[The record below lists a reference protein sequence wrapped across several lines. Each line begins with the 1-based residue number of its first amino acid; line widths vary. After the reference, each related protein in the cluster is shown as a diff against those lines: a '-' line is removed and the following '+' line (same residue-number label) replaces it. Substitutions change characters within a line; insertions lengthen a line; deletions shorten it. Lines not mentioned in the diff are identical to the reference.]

1 MFYFVGTIR
10 RVKMKKYMILIL
22 LGLVALFFY
31 LYPVRVEKEIIVT
44 EELVL
49 PEVGTYGGRRIT
61 SMIADPATFN
71 PILAMDTA
79 SLGAMELNF
88 EGLTRRCGITAEIK
102 PHLARSWE
110 ISPDGLTYT
119 FFLRDDVYWHDG
131 VRFTADDVIFTF
143 DLIHDPDIPAA
154 ARPGL
159 TIEGVPI
166 RPVKLNDFTVQFTL
180 GEPFA
185 PFLAAVGTEIV
196 PKHRLYEA
204 WERREFP
211 LIWGLG
217 TPPEK
222 LVGTGPFMLYRYI
235 PGEKIVIKRNSN
247 YWKLDKDGQKLPY
260 LDELTTIIVPHIEAA
275 LMRFR
280 AGETDVFGLRGTD
293 LPLLYGEQERGNFTI
308 HFLGPTFSREFMAFN
323 QNHRLHPGTGKPFV
337 PLHKQRWFRSRTFRQ
352 AILYAID
359 REGMIKVIHDGQAYV
374 MHSPISPAD
383 PFFHNPRVRKF
394 EFNAPKARAMLREIG
409 MYDRDGDGWI
419 EDSYGNKVSFH
430 IVTNAGN
437 ELRIQAMGLIKEDL
451 AEIGIDVTIMPI
463 EWGALLDQLDV
474 TWNWDAV
481 VLGITGGIEPHHG
494 KTVFHYGGH
503 LHLWNPRLEE
513 PDNPAQARIAE
524 LFVQGARELDRE
536 KRRAYYNEFQEIFAE
551 EVNWI
556 PLYHTSMMPAVR
568 NKFGNLHPTSHG
580 GTFHNI
586 EEIFIIP

>member
-1 MFYFVGTIR
+1 
-10 RVKMKKYMILIL
+10 MKRYGILIL
-22 LGLVALFFY
+22 LGSVALLFY
-31 LYPVRVEKEIIVT
+31 LHTKVDRERYKPVVEKEVAIVIK
-44 EELVL
+44 EGEPVF
-49 PEVGTYGGRRIT
+49 PEVGIHGGERIV

-79 SLGAMELNF
+79 SREAFALNF
-88 EGLTRRCGITAEIK
+88 EGLTQRCGITAEIK

-131 VRFTADDVIFTF
+131 VPLTADDVVFTF
-143 DLIHDPDIPAA
+143 DLIHDPEIPAA

-159 TIEGVPI
+159 TIEGIPI
-166 RPVKLNDFTVQFTL
+166 RPVKIDDSTIQFTL
-180 GEPFA
+180 KDPFA
-185 PFLAAVGTEIV
+185 PFLSAVGTEIV
-196 PKHRLYEA
+196 PKHRLYEI
-204 WERREFP
+204 WKRGEFP
-211 LIWGLG
+211 LVWGLG
-217 TPPEK
+217 TSPEE

-235 PGEKIVIKRNSN
+235 PGEKIVTRKNPD
-247 YWKLDKDGQKLPY
+247 YWKSDADGGKLPY
-260 LDELTTIIVPHIEAA
+260 LDRLTTIIVPHIEAA

-280 AGETDVFGLRGTD
+280 AGETDVFSLRGID
-293 LPLLYGEQERGNFTI
+293 LPLLYGEQEEDNFTI
-308 HFLGPTFSREFMAFN
+308 YFLGPTFSREFMAFN
-323 QNHRLHPGTGKPFV
+323 QNNRLHPETGEPFV

-352 AILYAID
+352 AILYGID
-359 REGMIKVIHDGQAYV
+359 REGMIEVIHDGQAYV

-383 PFFHNPRVRKF
+383 PFFYNPEVRKF
-394 EFNAPKARAMLREIG
+394 EFSPDKARAALAEIG
-409 MYDRDGDGWI
+409 MSDRDGDGWI
-419 EDSYGNKVSFH
+419 EDEYGHKVSFH
-430 IVTNAGN
+430 IMTNAGN

-451 AEIGIDVTIMPI
+451 AEIGIEVTIMPI
-463 EWGALLDQLDV
+463 EWGALLGQLDV

-481 VLGITGGIEPHHG
+481 VIGITGDIEPHHG

-503 LHLWNPRLEE
+503 LHLWNPRLEH

-524 LFVQGARELDRE
+524 LFEKGARELDRE

-568 NKFGNLHPTSHG
+568 NKFGNLYPTSFG